1 MGNIM
6 SEISLFILII
16 ICIVVGNI
24 ALYLVLRK
32 KEKGFPP
39 EILNQI
45 IQLNEK
51 IGQQSQINSQ
61 QAQAIQD
68 IKSKLLLSSQLQD
81 HLKNGIEKTRD
92 ILEDLKKNAQVRE
105 EKEKEFLERVKRIDE
120 IIAGTSAKG
129 ISGEEILRETFKK
142 LPPEM
147 IERNF
152 TIRGKIVEFAL
163 ILPNNK
169 RLPID
174 SKWPAG
180 KLILDLEKTKD
191 QEARKRL
198 IYEIEKETIKRIKE
212 VKQYIDSDITWS
224 QAIAAVPDSVY
235 SICQEAHVKARE
247 NDVLLLPYSMVL
259 PLVLYMYRL
268 HLQYAISIDIENL
281 QHHLMGLSRSL
292 EEMENILEN
301 KIARAGTMITNAYAD
316 YKQMI
321 SRARTSISEIQFQQP
336 KEDKKLNQPNNKK

>member
-1 MGNIM
+1 MN
-6 SEISLFILII
+6 ETAFIIILVFLII
-16 ICIVVGNI
+16 VSNAI
-24 ALYLVLRK
+24 LYYFLKK
-32 KEKGFPP
+32 KERDIPSGLFD
-39 EILNQI
+39 QFV
-45 IQLNEK
+45 QLNEK

-68 IKSKLLLSSQLQD
+68 IKSKILLSGQIQN
-81 HLKNGIEKTRD
+81 HLKEGIEKTRD
-92 ILEDLKKNAQVRE
+92 LLEGLKENAKLRE

-147 IERNF
+147 IENNF
-152 TIRGKIVEFAL
+152 TVGGKIVEFAL
-163 ILPNNK
+163 VLPNNK

-180 KLILDLEKTKD
+180 KLVLDLEKES
-191 QEARKRL
+191 QPEARKKL
-198 IYEIEKETIKRIKE
+198 IGEIEKETIKRVKE
-212 VKQYIDSDITWS
+212 VRQYIDPSVTWS

-235 SICQEAHVKARE
+235 AVCQDAHLKARE
-247 NDVLLLPYSMVL
+247 NDVILLPYSMVL

-268 HLQYAISIDIENL
+268 HLQYAISLDIENL
-281 QHHLMGLSRSL
+281 QHHLIGIGRNL
-292 EEMENILEN
+292 EEMDNILEN

-321 SRARTSISEIQFQQP
+321 SRVRTSLGEIQLQKP
-336 KEDKKLNQPNNKK
+336 KEEKKLNQPNNQKI

>member
-1 MGNIM
+1 MGNMI

-16 ICIVVGNI
+16 IFIVVGNI
-24 ALYLVLRK
+24 VLYLFLRK
-32 KEKGFPP
+32 KEQAFPP

-45 IQLNEK
+45 VQLNEK
-51 IGQQSQINSQ
+51 IGQQSQINNQ

-81 HLKNGIEKTRD
+81 LLKNGIDKTRD
-92 ILEDLKKNAQVRE
+92 ILEDLKKSAQIRE
-105 EKEKEFLERVKRIDE
+105 EKEKEFLERVKRIDQ

-152 TIRGKIVEFAL
+152 MIRGKIVEFAL

-180 KLILDLEKTKD
+180 KLILDLEATTD
-191 QEARKRL
+191 QEARKK
-198 IYEIEKETIKRIKE
+198 IIAEIEKETIRRIKE
-212 VKQYIDSDITWS
+212 VRQYIDADITWS

-235 SICQEAHVKARE
+235 SVCQEAHIKARE
-247 NDVLLLPYSMVL
+247 NDVILLPYSMVL

-268 HLQYAISIDIENL
+268 HLQYAISLDVENL
-281 QHHLMGLSRSL
+281 QHHLIGISRSL

-336 KEDKKLNQPNNKK
+336 KENKKLNQINNKT